1 MERTMRTLINALR
14 VPAIALAVVLASTV
28 ATPTLG
34 GDAQP
39 SGATEQ
45 KAANHRF
52 VKVADGVYHA
62 ISTIGSLASNSQVIV
77 NDDDV
82 VLVDSHT
89 TPPQA
94 RLLLA
99 DIKTLTNKPIRTV
112 INTHFHF
119 DHTHGNEVFAPG
131 AEIIGSEYARQT
143 ILNGVLQ
150 NRTARSVI
158 DPVAP
163 RVEEMK
169 KQAAAETDAAKKADL
184 QRQIEIQEAY
194 LAGLAQ
200 IKPTPPT
207 RVLRDGDKI
216 TLKRGGREIQI
227 ISFGQAHTGGD
238 VVVYL
243 PKEKIVCTGDFLTG
257 GTPYMTDSYPQL
269 WVQKLDA
276 LAQLDFET
284 VLPGH
289 GEVMTGKAKIA
300 DTQAY
305 LRDVWQQVGDL
316 KKKGVP
322 VAEAAKQVDM
332 TSHSKAYPNIRAAGL
347 SELFVN
353 RMYELMDGKDALR

>member
-1 MERTMRTLINALR
+1 MPNITAFR
-14 VPAIALAVVLASTV
+14 VPAAALAAMLVLA
-28 ATPTLG
+28 ATPRAVG
-34 GDAQP
+34 GDAAPQTP
-39 SGATEQ
+39 AEQ
-45 KAANHRF
+45 KLASHRF

-62 ISTIGSLASNSQVIV
+62 ISTIGSLASNSQIIV
-77 NDDDV
+77 NDEDV
-82 VLVDSHT
+82 VLVDTHT

-131 AEIIGSEYARQT
+131 AEIIGSDYARQT

-163 RVEEMK
+163 RVEDMK

-184 QRQIEIQEAY
+184 QKQIEIQEAY

-207 RVLRDGDKI
+207 RTLKDGEKI

-227 ISFGQAHTGGD
+227 ISFGKAHTGGD

-269 WVQKLDA
+269 WAQKLDA
-276 LAQLDFET
+276 LAKLDFET

-289 GEVMTGKAKIA
+289 GEVIAGKSKIA

-322 VAEAAKQVDM
+322 VADAAKQVNM
-332 TSHSKAYPNIRAAGL
+332 TTHAKAYPNIRAAGL

-353 RMYELMDGKDALR
+353 RMYELMDGKDTLR

>member
-1 MERTMRTLINALR
+1 MPIHSTNFR
-14 VPAIALAVVLASTV
+14 VPAAALAAMLALALTPSPIGGEAAPQAPAEQKLAS
-28 ATPTLG
+28 
-34 GDAQP
+34 
-39 SGATEQ
+39 
-45 KAANHRF
+45 HRF
-52 VKVADGVYHA
+52 VKVADGVFHA
-62 ISTIGSLASNSQVIV
+62 ISTIGSLASNSQVII
-77 NDDDV
+77 NDEDV
-82 VLVDSHT
+82 VLVDTHT

-94 RLLLA
+94 KLLLA

-112 INTHFHF
+112 VNTHFHF

-131 AEIIGSEYARQT
+131 AEIIGSDYARQT

-163 RVEEMK
+163 RVADMK

-200 IKPTPPT
+200 IKPTAPT
-207 RVLRDGDKI
+207 RTLKDGETI
-216 TLKRGGREIQI
+216 TLKRGDREIRI
-227 ISFGQAHTGGD
+227 ISFGKAHTGGD

-243 PKEKIVCTGDFLTG
+243 PKEKLVCTGDFLTG
-257 GTPYMTDSYPQL
+257 GTPYMTDSYPQQ
-269 WVQKLDA
+269 WVEKLDA
-276 LAQLDFET
+276 LAKLDFET

-289 GEVMTGKAKIA
+289 GEVIAGKSKIA

-305 LRDVWQQVGDL
+305 LRDVWQQVTDL

-322 VAEAAKQVDM
+322 VADAAKQANM
-332 TSHSKAYPNIRAAGL
+332 TAHAKAYPNIRAAGL
-347 SELFVN
+347 PELFVN
-353 RMYELMDGKDALR
+353 RMFELMDGKDALR